1 MSEHPFSSITKSHI
15 TNCLRTVTNK
25 SPGRFLVDGLSV
37 KITLHINNE
46 DGVRDGTLRLI
57 AKEVATNIMH
67 SVAYFFRERHI
78 DESIL
83 QEGEFKLKPEAI
95 ELIAYKWISDIQRA
109 ITESKEQ

>member
-1 MSEHPFSSITKSHI
+1 MSEHPLSSITKSHI

-25 SPGRFLVDGLSV
+25 SSGRFLVDGLSA

-57 AKEVATNIMH
+57 ADEVTTNIMH
-67 SVAYFFRERHI
+67 SVVYFFRERHI

-109 ITESKEQ
+109 IRESKE